1 MVHFKDI
8 CGNKELKRHFSTA
21 LRTGNISHAY
31 LLSGEQGSGKN
42 MFADAFSAALLC
54 EENGE
59 EPCGRCK
66 SCMQA
71 SSGNH
76 PDILRVT
83 HEKSVITVDDIREQ
97 LNSNVAVK
105 PYASEYKVFIVDEAE
120 LMNEA
125 AQNALLKTLEE
136 PPEYVVI
143 LLLTESE
150 DVLLPTIRSR
160 CVRLNTR
167 PLPASEVVEYLTQ
180 NYSVPDYRAA
190 TAAAFSGGNLG
201 TAIAYITSEDS
212 SEERT
217 KVWNF
222 LRNIDDLSIP
232 EIAQAMQVEQSE
244 REEVLDL
251 FSLWLRDVLVFKST
265 GKAKKLIL
273 QNELH
278 TIERAAKVR
287 SFEALES
294 AVLAIDEARRRLKS
308 NVNADISL
316 EMLALKLRDR

>member
-83 HEKSVITVDDIREQ
+83 HEKNVITVDDIREQ

>member
-8 CGNKELKRHFSTA
+8 CGNTELKRHFMTA
-21 LRTGNISHAY
+21 LRTENISHAY
-31 LLSGEQGSGKN
+31 LISGEQGSGKN

-54 EENGE
+54 TENGE

-66 SCMQA
+66 SCIQA
-71 SSGNH
+71 QTGNH
-76 PDILRVT
+76 PDIIRVT
-83 HEKSVITVDDIREQ
+83 HEKSVISVDDIREQ
-97 LNSNVAVK
+97 LNSNVVVK
-105 PYASEYKVFIVDEAE
+105 PYSSEYKVFIVDEAE

-143 LLLTESE
+143 LLLSESE

-167 PLPASEVVEYLTQ
+167 PLPTADVVEYLTA
-180 NYSVPDYRAA
+180 NYGVPDYRAT

-201 TAIAYITSEDS
+201 AAIAFITTDGA

-217 KVWNF
+217 KVWDF

-232 EIAQAMQVEQSE
+232 QIADAMRIEASE

-273 QNELH
+273 QNEVH
-278 TIERAAKVR
+278 SIEKAAKVR
-287 SFEALES
+287 SFEALDR
-294 AVLAIDEARRRLKS
+294 AVRAVDEARRRLKS